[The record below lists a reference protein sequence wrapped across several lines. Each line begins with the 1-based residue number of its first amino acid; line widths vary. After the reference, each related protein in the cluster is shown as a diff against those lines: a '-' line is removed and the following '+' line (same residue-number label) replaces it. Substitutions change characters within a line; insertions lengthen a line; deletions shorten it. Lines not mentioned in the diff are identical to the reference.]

1 VNKSTNPIRIAILDM
16 YQQVYNQGMASINQC
31 LVLVQS
37 EMGIEFNIQI
47 FAVRSNGE
55 MPGMDFDLYISTG
68 GPGSPMESTESW
80 ENEYKQWLNA
90 LLKHNQLAEPSEKK
104 FGFFICHSF
113 QLVCRMLQVGE
124 LSHRLQK
131 SEGIFPVERTE
142 EGAKDPVF
150 QYLSNPFWVL
160 DSREYQVTNLNQEK
174 VNELGGTLLAIEQAN
189 ASEATHQAIMS
200 MRFNDEMMGTQFHPE
215 ADADGLVRYLENR
228 IKTDHD
234 QAAVWKSGL
243 EQAIIHSDAIQQT
256 HHTILPEFLKQ
267 AIRQIR

>member
-1 VNKSTNPIRIAILDM
+1 
-16 YQQVYNQGMASINQC
+16 MASINQC

-37 EMGIEFNIQI
+37 EMGIEFDIQI
-47 FAVRSNGE
+47 FAVRSKGE

-68 GPGSPMESTESW
+68 GPGSPMKSTESW
-80 ENEYKQWLNA
+80 EIEYKRWLDA
-90 LLKHNQLAEPSEKK
+90 LLKHNQLAKPSQKK

-124 LSHRLQK
+124 LSHRVQK

-160 DSREYQVTNLNQEK
+160 DSREYQVTNLNPEK

-189 ASEATHQAIMS
+189 ASEAKHQAIMS

-228 IKTDHD
+228 IQTDLN

-243 EQAIIHSDAIQQT
+243 EQAIVHRDAIQQT